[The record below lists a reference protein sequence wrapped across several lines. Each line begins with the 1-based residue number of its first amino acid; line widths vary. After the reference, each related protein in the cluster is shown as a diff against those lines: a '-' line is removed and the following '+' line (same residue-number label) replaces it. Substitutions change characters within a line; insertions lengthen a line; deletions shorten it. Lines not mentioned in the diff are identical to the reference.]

1 MKILMVCLGNIC
13 RSPLAHGVL
22 QHLVQRSGLNWIVDS
37 AGIGGWHVG
46 NPPDHRAIAVAKRYG
61 IDISGQRAQQFHPS
75 HLDAFDHI
83 LAMDRENL
91 RSLMART
98 KTTEQRARIQLFLE
112 DSEVPDPYYD
122 NQLFEPVYQLVQQRC
137 NELIE
142 RLK

>member
-22 QHLVQRSGLNWIVDS
+22 QHLVQRSGLNWTVDS

>member
-22 QHLVQRSGLNWIVDS
+22 QHLVQRSGLNWTVDS

-98 KTTEQRARIQLFLE
+98 KTAEQRVRIQLFLE

-142 RLK
+142 RLR